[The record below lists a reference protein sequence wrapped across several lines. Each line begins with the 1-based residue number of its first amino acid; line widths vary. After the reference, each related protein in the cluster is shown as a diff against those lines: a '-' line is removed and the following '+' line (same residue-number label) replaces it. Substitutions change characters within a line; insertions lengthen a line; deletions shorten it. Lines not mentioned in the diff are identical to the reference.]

1 MLKSLHTQSNQ
12 VFLAMLRRRRQAL
25 HLRQADVAQLLGRGQ
40 STVSKI
46 ERGVRRLDIIELR
59 AWLAALEVDFLD
71 FMGELDRR
79 LESQLAVDPR
89 PRRRRGAGGRRM
101 SRSNPSA

>member
-1 MLKSLHTQSNQ
+1 VRLAYHAGAQIALARWHAAQQ
-12 VFLAMLRRRRQAL
+12 VA
-25 HLRQADVAQLLGRGQ
+25 
-40 STVSKI
+40 I
-46 ERGVRRLDIIELR
+46 EAVLSGVRRLDIIELR

-101 SRSNPSA
+101 SRSNPWA